1 MKVSSATL
9 RRRIS
14 RSLVTV
20 LALSIIPVVVAPVLT
35 PQIAAP
41 QANAAD
47 ANLIQTNLTFD
58 ANATAGAN
66 DVASNMTFGSVAPT
80 HTNSGVGYYTFDG
93 TLNKFAYV
101 NRDFTNAA
109 AVSIFMWVYPTAT
122 GMILNHSG
130 QIDPYDGFRLST
142 FDYTASGKFRLGLY
156 SSGGAVFLTSTQTT
170 PINNWYYIGVTYDGS
185 IMRGYIN
192 GQLIGTSSAFSWLTA
207 ASDYFHVGSS
217 QNGTCFGTCPTVAGS
232 FLFGQLSIYRSTLS
246 GANVLT
252 NYNATQNRFAPII
265 TNPASV
271 TTDVNQNITLSS
283 GTCTTSSTAPC
294 TYQWQRSTDSGSNWS
309 DIAGAT
315 SSTLAFNQISRSVSG
330 YQYRVIATDSGNS
343 SPNTTALLRTSAA
356 ATITVNAEPSGETD
370 TARTFNGTSQYAWVA
385 DTGTG
390 GVFDITGAIT
400 LQAWVNPTESLANT
414 QYTVIC
420 KSEAYQLF
428 HYGGFWKYSLQG
440 STGWGSGVPTGIKVA
455 LNEWHHIAITRAA
468 NTNAVNFYYDG
479 QLVFSGN
486 ANTAGSSTIAS
497 NNLAFGVGGMVY
509 NNPLPSVQYGFKG
522 QIDQVAIFDVVRSL
536 SDIDNDMDSYISPT
550 TAGLRAYYDFNET
563 SGSTLI
569 DRSSRATT
577 NSDLALIAS
586 PGLNDVK
593 SVSSTS
599 AHTTVK
605 FPRTYITSS
614 GGWVVPSGVSQVSAF
629 IVGGGGGGGWNS
641 GGGGSG
647 GGYLIQNSIAVSGT
661 VGVQIGS
668 GGRAGQGPD
677 VSSSPTYL
685 PGDGFPTVFN
695 GTSVAGGIKGS
706 IFPAVTG
713 GASISTASG
722 TSGIGGN
729 GGATSGTPGGAGGAG
744 FTQSNFGDTLIY
756 SAGGGGGGYG
766 AAGGVGGGSASSGAG
781 NGGGTV
787 TTTGTSGL
795 ANRGGGGGA
804 SSQRVDA
811 GNGGSGVVI
820 VKYLVASSKPVFS
833 GPFNDTTTAGLVET
847 FTVTGTPNSP
857 LVRSYQW
864 QVSTDTGTSWSTP
877 TQGSGI
883 NSASYVT
890 PVLTTSV
897 SGNRYQYRVIVTDS
911 DTAGLRMTET
921 SSAVFLI
928 INPALTLTGN
938 TTIQKAINVAKV
950 ETFTVTGGTATHRY
964 TLTPTISGIT
974 LDTSTA
980 LAPVI
985 RISETKTVGTYYET
999 LTVTDSVSA
1008 TTFIAV
1014 TIIVIAPPSFS
1025 ASSEQVV
1032 SGTVL
1037 DLDPGSSASYS
1048 GSGTAWN
1055 DLAGR
1060 AANANLAHPFGTTA
1074 SYADGSTRSGTYSNI
1089 TCGGANFNS
1098 ENFGGFEFTTVGQ
1111 CIYATNSIPVNVA
1124 SPVPVYTVSTW
1135 IKRNGPQSAW
1145 KSVICNPYRNASDQI
1160 IYCLFWTGTNTLNA
1174 GVFNGSAWQQTTSVV
1189 VPDLTWVYVTV
1200 TYNGSNLLSLYINDT
1215 ATSYF
1220 NNLVS
1225 ATWASNK
1232 INTGLIIG
1240 RKWDNL
1246 DTFIGSVGQI
1256 RVYDRIL
1263 TSTEIVQ
1270 NYNATKGR
1278 YLTTLNKRIQS
1289 KKYGVL
1295 LSDTYTVTSGADA
1308 ISTTFLPNNRSA
1320 IKWDTSTARST
1331 RLSLLETLTVG
1342 TYNETITA
1350 TDSLGQSVYLSLSF
1364 TVTKADTITVTAGA
1378 ATTQVY
1384 NKAPATLLPDFAI
1397 TGLVASDTGTVVR
1410 KYTGVDWTKTCAEG
1424 GGCEVGDVGPGGGT
1438 IFYISPTVI
1447 DSATGISSGG
1457 TYLEVAPMNWWGTN
1471 SETTTAWSTVSTTVT
1486 GTSSALGSGAEN
1498 TRLINTALGATSVA
1512 AKLAADLTFNG
1523 KSDWFLPSTL
1533 EVKEIYDALYLPGLG
1548 GNFSVRNYWTSTQ
1561 GSNIAQAD
1569 TYWFG
1574 NGGLISTTDKLNP
1587 FTVRPIRAYSPDT
1600 ITTTTVPTNVD
1611 SYTVTVDTITMTTG
1625 SLSNYE
1631 SVVFQ
1636 RSGLDITKARQ
1647 DSLRPTAYVGNFG
1660 TPFTLTILGGLGTGA
1675 VTESLAAGS
1684 TATGCSLTNHVISSS
1699 TVGSCAVQLKK
1710 AYSRNYFTETVTAVV
1725 YLMQWVINQPSTAT
1739 GGGSTMAINGE
1750 TAITRDPNA
1759 APNITNVST
1768 SGDMT
1773 YPIAI
1778 TGSGFTAANAGTT
1791 TIKFWRNQILGAGDF
1806 IIKSD
1811 TLIWAKQ
1818 PVTATV
1824 GKVLLINSNGT
1835 AASPAIF
1842 TPLVFTP

>member
-1 MKVSSATL
+1 L
-9 RRRIS
+9 
-14 RSLVTV
+14 
-20 LALSIIPVVVAPVLT
+20 
-35 PQIAAP
+35 
-41 QANAAD
+41 
-47 ANLIQTNLTFD
+47 
-58 ANATAGAN
+58 
-66 DVASNMTFGSVAPT
+66 
-80 HTNSGVGYYTFDG
+80 
-93 TLNKFAYV
+93 
-101 NRDFTNAA
+101 
-109 AVSIFMWVYPTAT
+109 
-122 GMILNHSG
+122 
-130 QIDPYDGFRLST
+130 
-142 FDYTASGKFRLGLY
+142 
-156 SSGGAVFLTSTQTT
+156 
-170 PINNWYYIGVTYDGS
+170 
-185 IMRGYIN
+185 
-192 GQLIGTSSAFSWLTA
+192 
-207 ASDYFHVGSS
+207 
-217 QNGTCFGTCPTVAGS
+217 
-232 FLFGQLSIYRSTLS
+232 
-246 GANVLT
+246 
-252 NYNATQNRFAPII
+252 
-265 TNPASV
+265 
-271 TTDVNQNITLSS
+271 
-283 GTCTTSSTAPC
+283 
-294 TYQWQRSTDSGSNWS
+294 
-309 DIAGAT
+309 
-315 SSTLAFNQISRSVSG
+315 
-330 YQYRVIATDSGNS
+330 
-343 SPNTTALLRTSAA
+343 
-356 ATITVNAEPSGETD
+356 PSETD
-370 TARTFNGTSQYAWVA
+370 TALTLNGTTQYAWVA

-428 HYGGFWKYSLQG
+428 HYGGIWKYSLQG
-440 STGWGSGVPTGIKVA
+440 SSTWGTGVSTGIKVA
-455 LNEWHHIAITRAA
+455 LNEWHHIAITRVA

-479 QLVFSGN
+479 QLVFSGS
-486 ANTAGSSTIAS
+486 ANTAASSTIAS

-509 NNPLPSVQYGFKG
+509 NNPTPSVQYGFKG
-522 QIDQVAIFDVVRSL
+522 QIDHVAIFDVVRSL
-536 SDIDNDMDSYISPT
+536 ADIDSDMDSYISPST
-550 TAGLRAYYDFNET
+550 SGLRAYYDFNET
-563 SGSTLI
+563 SGSTLFNRTPTSTI
-569 DRSSRATT
+569 

-586 PGLNDVK
+586 PTFNDVK
-593 SVSSTS
+593 SISSNS
-599 AHTTVK
+599 AYTTVK
-605 FPRTYITSS
+605 FPRTYITTS
-614 GGWVVPSGVSQVSAF
+614 GGWAVPSGVSQVSAF

-641 GGGGSG
+641 GGGGG
-647 GGYLIQNSIAVSGT
+647 GGGFLIQNSVAVSGT

-668 GGRAGQGPD
+668 GGRGGQGPD
-677 VSSSPTYL
+677 TTAPTYTPTDGSPTI
-685 PGDGFPTVFN
+685 FN
-695 GTSVAGGIKGS
+695 GTTVAGGNKGTVFS
-706 IFPAVTG
+706 VVAGGATVTTASGSSGVGGTG
-713 GASISTASG
+713 GAT
-722 TSGIGGN
+722 N
-729 GGATSGTPGGAGGAG
+729 GTPGSAGGAG

-756 SAGGGGGGYG
+756 SAGGGGGGYN
-766 AAGGVGGGSASSGAG
+766 ASGGVGGGSASSGAG
-781 NGGGTV
+781 NGGGAV

-847 FTVTGTPNSP
+847 FTVTGTPTSP

-883 NSASYVT
+883 TSASYVT

-964 TLTPTISGIT
+964 TLTPSISGIT

-985 RISETKTVGTYYET
+985 RISETKTIGTYHET
-999 LTVTDSVSA
+999 LTVTDSASA

-1025 ASSEQVV
+1025 ANSEMVD

-1037 DLDPGSSASYS
+1037 LLDAAS
-1048 GSGTAWN
+1048 
-1055 DLAGR
+1055 
-1060 AANANLAHPFGTTA
+1060 TA
-1074 SYADGSTRSGTYSNI
+1074 SYPLSGNTWSDLSGRKLSANLTHNTGTSAVNANGTTRTSTTFNNNVQCVAPAFSTDAIGAMTFNGSSTCSYVSSFGYLPTYTYEVWLKRDGDQTTSSAVI
-1089 TCGGANFNS
+1089 T
-1098 ENFGGFEFTTVGQ
+1098 T
-1111 CIYATNSIPVNVA
+1111 
-1124 SPVPVYTVSTW
+1124 
-1135 IKRNGPQSAW
+1135 
-1145 KSVICNPYRNASDQI
+1145 PYRFASDQI
-1160 IYCLFWTGTNTLNA
+1160 NISLMWNGPSALVA
-1174 GVFNGSAWQQTTSVV
+1174 GIFNGSSWSSTSAATI
-1189 VPDLTWVYVTV
+1189 PNLTWVHAAVTF
-1200 TYNGSNLLSLYINDT
+1200 NGTTLSLTINGETTT
-1215 ATSYF
+1215 AP
-1220 NNLVS
+1220 
-1225 ATWASNK
+1225 ATPSVTWNPAILDN
-1232 INTGLIIG
+1232 GLLLG
-1240 RKWDNL
+1240 RKWDNSNS
-1246 DTFIGSVGQI
+1246 FKGSVGSI
-1256 RVYDRIL
+1256 RIYDRIL
-1263 TSTEIVQ
+1263 TSTEIAQ
-1270 NYNATKGR
+1270 NYNATKAR
-1278 YLTTLNKRIQS
+1278 FLTTLNKTAPT
-1289 KKYGVL
+1289 KKYGTLAV
-1295 LSDTYTVTSGADA
+1295 DTYTVTSGADA

-1350 TDSLGQSVYLSLSF
+1350 TDSLGQSVYLPLSF

-1378 ATTQVY
+1378 ATAQVY

-1397 TGLVASDTGTVVR
+1397 TGLVASNTGTVVR
-1410 KYTGVDWTKTCAEG
+1410 KYTGVDWTKTCAQG
-1424 GGCEVGDVGPGGGT
+1424 GGCEVGDIGPGSGT

-1548 GNFSVRNYWTSTQ
+1548 GNFSVSNYWTSTQ

-1611 SYTVTVDTITMTTG
+1611 SYTVAVDTITMTTG

-1631 SVVFQ
+1631 SIVFQ

-1725 YLMQWVINQPSTAT
+1725 YLMQWVINQPSNQS
-1739 GGGSTMAINGE
+1739 GGGATIAINGE
-1750 TAITRDPNA
+1750 TALTRDPNA
-1759 APNITNVST
+1759 APNITDVST

-1791 TIKFWRNQILGAGDF
+1791 TVKFWRNQILGAGDF

>member
-1 MKVSSATL
+1 MKVSSASL

-20 LALSIIPVVVAPVLT
+20 LALSGLLLSGPVYAPRIT
-35 PQIAAP
+35 ASP
-41 QANAAD
+41 ANAAD
-47 ANLIQTNLTFD
+47 ANLIQTDLTFD

-66 DVASNMTFGSVAPT
+66 DVASNMTFGAVTPT
-80 HTNSGVGYYTFDG
+80 HTNTGVGYYAFDG

-101 NRDFTNAA
+101 NRDFANAA
-109 AVSIFMWVYPTAT
+109 PVSIFMWVYPTAT

-130 QIDPYDGFRLST
+130 QTNPYDGFRLST

-156 SSGGAVFLTSTQTT
+156 SSGGAVFLTSTQNT

-185 IMRGYIN
+185 NMRGYIN
-192 GQLIGTSSAFSWLTA
+192 GQLIGTSATFSWLTS
-207 ASDYFHVGSS
+207 ASDFFHVGSL
-217 QNGTCFGTCPTVAGS
+217 QGGTCFGACPTVAGS

-265 TNPASV
+265 TNPTSV

-283 GTCTTSSTAPC
+283 GTCTTSSTGPC
-294 TYQWQRSTDSGSNWS
+294 TYQWQRSTDSGSTWS

-370 TARTFNGTSQYAWVA
+370 TARTFNGTTQYAWVA

-400 LQAWVNPTESLANT
+400 LEAWVNPTESLANT

-455 LNEWHHIAITRAA
+455 LNEWHHIAITRVA

-479 QLVFSGN
+479 QLVFSGS
-486 ANTAGSSTIAS
+486 ANTAGSSAIAS

-522 QIDQVAIFDVVRSL
+522 QIDQVAIFDVARSL
-536 SDIDNDMDSYISPT
+536 ADIDNDMDSYISPT

-569 DRSSRATT
+569 DRSSTATT

-599 AHTTVK
+599 AYTTLK
-605 FPRTYITSS
+605 FPKTYITAN

-647 GGYLIQNSIAVSGT
+647 GGYLIQNNIAVSGT

-668 GGRAGQGPD
+668 GGRGGQGPD

-685 PGDGFPTVFN
+685 PGDGFPTIFD
-695 GTSVAGGIKGS
+695 GTSVAGGKKGS
-706 IFPAVTG
+706 VFPSVTG
-713 GASISTASG
+713 GAFISTASG
-722 TSGIGGN
+722 ASGAGGT
-729 GGATSGTPGGAGGAG
+729 GGANNGNPGGAGGTG
-744 FTQSNFGDTLIY
+744 FIQSNFGDTLIY
-756 SAGGGGGGYG
+756 SAGGGGGGYN
-766 AAGGVGGGSASSGAG
+766 ASGGVGGGTSSSGAG
-781 NGGGTV
+781 NGGGSV

-795 ANRGGGGGA
+795 GNRGGGGGA
-804 SSQRVDA
+804 SSARVDA

-864 QVSTDTGTSWSTP
+864 QVSTDTGTSWAAP

-938 TTIQKAINVAKV
+938 TTIQKAINVSKV

-999 LTVTDSVSA
+999 LTVTDSASA
-1008 TTFIAV
+1008 TTFLAV

-1060 AANANLAHPFGTTA
+1060 AANANLAHPFGSTA

-1089 TCGGANFNS
+1089 TCGGANFNA
-1098 ENFGGFEFTTVGQ
+1098 ENFGGFEFTSVGQ
-1111 CIYATNSIPVNVA
+1111 CIYATNSIPVNLA
-1124 SPVPVYTVSTW
+1124 SPTPVYTVSTW

-1145 KSVICNPYRNASDQI
+1145 KSVICNPYRNANDQI

-1174 GVFNGSAWQQTTSVV
+1174 GVFNGSAWQQTTAVV

-1200 TYNGSNLLSLYINDT
+1200 TYNGSNSLLLYFNDT

-1220 NNLVS
+1220 NNSVS

-1256 RVYDRIL
+1256 RIYDRIL
-1263 TSTEIVQ
+1263 TSTEIAQ
-1270 NYNATKGR
+1270 NYNATKAR
-1278 YLTTLNKRIQS
+1278 FLTTLNKIAPT
-1289 KKYGVL
+1289 KKYGTLAV
-1295 LSDTYTVTSGADA
+1295 DTYTVTSGAGA
-1308 ISTTFLPNNRSA
+1308 VIVTLASNAQSA

-1331 RLSLLETLTVG
+1331 RLTAQESLTAGSYLETVTV
-1342 TYNETITA
+1342 
-1350 TDSLGQSVYLSLSF
+1350 TDALGQSVYLPIRY
-1364 TVTKADTITVTAGA
+1364 TVT
-1378 ATTQVY
+1378 
-1384 NKAPATLLPDFAI
+1384 
-1397 TGLVASDTGTVVR
+1397 
-1410 KYTGVDWTKTCAEG
+1410 
-1424 GGCEVGDVGPGGGT
+1424 
-1438 IFYISPTVI
+1438 
-1447 DSATGISSGG
+1447 
-1457 TYLEVAPMNWWGTN
+1457 
-1471 SETTTAWSTVSTTVT
+1471 
-1486 GTSSALGSGAEN
+1486 
-1498 TRLINTALGATSVA
+1498 
-1512 AKLAADLTFNG
+1512 
-1523 KSDWFLPSTL
+1523 
-1533 EVKEIYDALYLPGLG
+1533 
-1548 GNFSVRNYWTSTQ
+1548 
-1561 GSNIAQAD
+1561 QAD
-1569 TYWFG
+1569 TLTISMDTPTVVTFNNTQITIFPKPVYKGLVGLDTLTVTTKFSSATYPISATRPTNADTYTVIAADPVFTFG
-1574 NGGLISTTDKLNP
+1574 AASNYISLIYETSTAVVNKAQQAALNP
-1587 FTVRPIRAYSPDT
+1587 SMYGAT
-1600 ITTTTVPTNVD
+1600 I
-1611 SYTVTVDTITMTTG
+1611 G
-1625 SLSNYE
+1625 SSFYLS
-1631 SVVFQ
+1631 
-1636 RSGLDITKARQ
+1636 L
-1647 DSLRPTAYVGNFG
+1647 
-1660 TPFTLTILGGLGTGA
+1660 LGGSGDGA
-1675 VTESLAAGS
+1675 VTETLTGVS
-1684 TATGCSLTNHVISSS
+1684 TAPNCAISARSLSSS
-1699 TVGSCAVQLKK
+1699 TTSA
-1710 AYSRNYFTETVTAVV
+1710 AYCTVTFTKGSSQN
-1725 YLMQWVINQPSTAT
+1725 YLSDSITVQIYFLLYIINQPTDQVGAGAT
-1739 GGGSTMAINGE
+1739 IAINGE

-1759 APNITNVST
+1759 APNITGVST

-1778 TGSGFTAANAGTT
+1778 TGSGFTAANAGAT